1 MHRQTSPPDSQA
13 LAKCLALCYSNQFG
27 LNRLEHLPVEIHR
40 CTVLCFG
47 LRGLGSCKNNAHHL
61 NAMYMH
67 TCNSPA
73 SPVRSKPVH
82 TSLYEEQLGP
92 AHSPSTSPNMATIR
106 DVTRPTKQPGYHVQ
120 LRWNPYLYQDA
131 TITYFLHIGGI
142 SSKNIYKEVR
152 TSLAK
157 IRTRL
162 ERLFFDSLSP

>member
-1 MHRQTSPPDSQA
+1 MHM
-13 LAKCLALCYSNQFG
+13 Y
-27 LNRLEHLPVEIHR
+27 V
-40 CTVLCFG
+40 CTL
-47 LRGLGSCKNNAHHL
+47 
-61 NAMYMH
+61 
-67 TCNSPA
+67 PA
-73 SPVRSKPVH
+73 SPIHSKRAN
-82 TSLYEEQLGP
+82 TSLYEEQLNI
-92 AHSPSTSPNMATIR
+92 ARSPSSTSPNMATIC

-162 ERLFFDSLSP
+162 ERFSFDSLSP